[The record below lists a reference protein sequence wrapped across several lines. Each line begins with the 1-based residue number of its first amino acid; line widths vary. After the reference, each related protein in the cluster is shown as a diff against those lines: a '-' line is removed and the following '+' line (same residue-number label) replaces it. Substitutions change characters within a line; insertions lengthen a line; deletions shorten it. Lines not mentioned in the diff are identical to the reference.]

1 MFTLDSLDRHLVHHY
16 VHDRPVAGFRRLG
29 LPDFPHHVHAFAD
42 FSEHRVVSVEMRRGR
57 QGNEKLAAVRIRAGV
72 GHREDAFGVVFELR
86 MDFVGKGITGTSA
99 AGACGIAALNHEA
112 VDHAMED
119 DTVVKVLFRQLDEI
133 RHGVGGLLIEK
144 FDSEIP
150 HRRFKTGVSA
160 GLHGSI
166 VAFLM

>member
-86 MDFVGKGITGTSA
+86 MDFVGKGVTGTSA

-112 VDHAMED
+112 VDDAMED
-119 DTVVKVLFRQLDEI
+119 DAVVKILFRQLDEI
-133 RHGVGGLLIEK
+133 RHRVGGLLIEE
-144 FDSEIP
+144 FDGEIP

-160 GLHGSI
+160 GLHCSI